1 MSIDK
6 NLLKKFTLL
15 YVEDDDV
22 IRVELSQLLSNFF
35 SMVHVAKNGK
45 EGLRTFLENQDEIDL
60 ILTDLNMPELNGI
73 EMIKKIRTID
83 NKIPI
88 IFATAHS
95 DSEFLAEAIKL
106 RVQEYIVKP
115 IDVRYLLSLFNDIV
129 SNLYQEFLLKQQRE
143 ELEKYKEIINS
154 NNIVIKT
161 DTHLN
166 ITYVNELFCEIS
178 GFNSEELIGK
188 ELKYLKYQD
197 MASDIYTNL
206 YVNILNNKSWQGKLK
221 NIKKDGTAFTTDAF
235 VIPTLDETGDMT
247 GAISIQRDITKELKK
262 KRELVL
268 ALMKEKSDIFIRSKE
283 GNLEQNQVIN
293 DLKHQLE
300 KAQIEEMQSLK
311 IIDKYIYSNEKFRL
325 ENKNL
330 KIELGLYKKN
340 SDENLAFIFSKENS
354 DLRLEN
360 KKTKDKLAQLQMDSE
375 KTISQQRV
383 NYETKIGELSD
394 KINELSEKI
403 ETIQTDEVLLQKLEY
418 WKEKAKQETIK
429 IENLE
434 KQIIAHGD
442 KNFMNKIFG

>member
-45 EGLRTFLENQDEIDL
+45 DGLRTFLENQDEIDL

-330 KIELGLYKKN
+330 KTELGLYKKN
-340 SDENLAFIFSKENS
+340 SDENLAFKFSKENS